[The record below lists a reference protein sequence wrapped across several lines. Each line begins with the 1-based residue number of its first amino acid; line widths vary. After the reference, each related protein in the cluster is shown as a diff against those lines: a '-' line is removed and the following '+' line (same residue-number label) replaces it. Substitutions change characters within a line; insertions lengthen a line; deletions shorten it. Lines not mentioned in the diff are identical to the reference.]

1 MKIVVLDGACLN
13 PGDLDWSKLKSLG
26 VVDIYEHTKS
36 KPDAVLKHC
45 SKDTN
50 VIVTNKV
57 LLGETVFAKL
67 PQLKLIAVA
76 ATGVNSVDL
85 EAAKH
90 RNISVC
96 NVPSY
101 STPSVAQHTFAL
113 ILELMNHVGLHNQS
127 VQSGDW
133 SRGWKWSY
141 FKKPLVE
148 LAGKT
153 IGIIGFGNIGKQVAK
168 LADAF
173 EMNILVNKRSDG
185 GEALFGCKFV
195 EKDVLFANSDIVTL
209 HCPLTSEN
217 KAFIDASVL
226 NKMKPNA
233 VFINTA
239 RGGLINEHDLCHA
252 LKNNII
258 GGAGLDVLST
268 EPPDKGNPLLGLE
281 NCIVTPHAAWASF
294 ESRQRCLNVIVENI
308 AAFISNKPQN
318 LILL

>member
-1 MKIVVLDGACLN
+1 MKIVVLDSACLN

-26 VVDIYEHTKS
+26 VVDIYEHTAS
-36 KPDAVLKHC
+36 KPDAILQHC
-45 SKDTN
+45 SQDTN
-50 VIVTNKV
+50 AIITNKV
-57 LLGETVFAKL
+57 LLGETVFEKL
-67 PQLKLIAVA
+67 TQLKLIAVA
-76 ATGVNSVDL
+76 ATGVNSVNL
-85 EAAKH
+85 EAAKR

-127 VQSGDW
+127 VQNGDW
-133 SRGWKWSY
+133 ARGWKWSY
-141 FKKPLVE
+141 FKKPLIE

-153 IGIIGFGNIGKQVAK
+153 IGIVGFGNIGKQVAK

-173 EMNILVNKRSDG
+173 EMKILVNKRSDG
-185 GEALFGCKFV
+185 GQPLFDCKFV
-195 EKDVLFANSDIVTL
+195 EKEELFAKSDIVTL

-217 KAFIDASVL
+217 EAFIDANVL

-233 VFINTA
+233 VLINTA

-268 EPPDKGNPLLGLE
+268 EPPDKNNPLLGLE
-281 NCIVTPHAAWASF
+281 NCIITPHSAWASF
-294 ESRQRCLNVIVENI
+294 ESRQRCLNIIVENI
-308 AAFISNKPQN
+308 SAFMNDRPQN
-318 LILL
+318 LV